1 MEDEEEGERVLKAR
15 RVRVIGVL
23 KAWMEDY
30 FADFGEDEEFLELL
44 SQFIE
49 VNLEKN
55 TEIRIDLT
63 SNKTN
68 LLTTL
73 PPTTHTHNSK

>member
-1 MEDEEEGERVLKAR
+1 M
-15 RVRVIGVL
+15 IGVL

-49 VNLEKN
+49 VFASFLG
-55 TEIRIDLT
+55 EIDFL
-63 SNKTN
+63 NMN
-68 LLTTL
+68 
-73 PPTTHTHNSK
+73 